1 MGVGSKETVLH
12 GGWVGAG
19 VAGICVGTPDAAS
32 VAGAHALRKNTKTR
46 KSRGKMFFFMRK
58 NHLKKESES
67 FTFDVHPEVE
77 LQDSEI
83 TDD

>member
-1 MGVGSKETVLH
+1 LQKIT
-12 GGWVGAG
+12 
-19 VAGICVGTPDAAS
+19 
-32 VAGAHALRKNTKTR
+32 
-46 KSRGKMFFFMRK
+46 
-58 NHLKKESES
+58 LKKESES